1 VPSARLPDN
10 ASLDQLRKQA
20 KDLRDLAGAEVPGA
34 LQLVE
39 AHHPQ
44 GAHAVTLTGAQLVV
58 ARHYGFASWARLKQ
72 HLEMIDHY
80 KRSPDEV
87 VTLAGLAGPTGL
99 TDPAGPAAVAVSA
112 EPGGS
117 AVQGG
122 SREPAESSRPGG
134 SAEEVRSAGAGGS
147 AAPGG
152 SAEQAGTGA
161 LADEFLALACLRFG
175 GDDGPDRWERA
186 GRLLAGHPELAA
198 ASIHVAAAAADEAAV
213 RAHLAVD
220 PGLAARDGGPYGWPP
235 ILYLAF
241 SRHDPQV
248 SEAALLGTAR
258 VLLDHGADPD
268 SGYLWHG
275 LYPPFTAVTGALGGG
290 ETDQPQHRHG
300 FALAKLLLSAG
311 ADANDGQAL
320 YNLQFGDDDRHLQ
333 LLFGHGLGRG
343 DGGPWA
349 ARFGHTADSPQEMV
363 RGQLWWAIVHGMRD
377 RTRLLVTN
385 GADYLT
391 PFDAPGG
398 RPMTQRTS
406 HGRTPAEVAAL
417 SGSPELARWLVGQ
430 GAAEPALTGPDALIA
445 AVLAGDRDA
454 VESGG
459 LRDHAAAARDQR
471 PGLIVWAAARGR
483 RDAVEMLAGLG
494 FDVNAKARTDAPAE
508 QEWET
513 ALHHAAG
520 EGDLDLARLLLRL
533 GADPGITDT
542 RFGATPLGWAEHFGQ
557 KEMIALLEPL
567 TPGES

>member
-1 VPSARLPDN
+1 MPSARLPDN
-10 ASLDQLRKQA
+10 ASLEQLRKQA
-20 KDLRDLAGAEVPGA
+20 KDLRDLAGAAVPGA
-34 LQLVE
+34 LELLAV
-39 AHHPQ
+39 HHPN

-72 HLEMIDHY
+72 HLEMIERY
-80 KRSPDEV
+80 KRSPDKV
-87 VTLAGLAGPTGL
+87 TSPAIPGGPATLAGPADHAGSVG
-99 TDPAGPAAVAVSA
+99 
-112 EPGGS
+112 PGGS
-117 AVQGG
+117 GALAG
-122 SREPAESSRPGG
+122 
-134 SAEEVRSAGAGGS
+134 SAGAGGS
-147 AAPGG
+147 APQ
-152 SAEQAGTGA
+152 SAAV

-186 GRLLAGHPELAA
+186 GRLLASHPELAA
-198 ASIHVAAAAADEAAV
+198 ASIHVAAAAADEPAV
-213 RAHLAVD
+213 RAHLAAD
-220 PGLAARDGGPYGWPP
+220 PALASQDGGPYNWPP

-241 SRHDPQV
+241 SRHDAKV

-258 VLLDHGADPD
+258 ALLDHGADPD

-300 FALAKLLLSAG
+300 FALAELLLSAG

-320 YNLQFGDDDRHLQ
+320 YNLQFGDDDRHLV

-398 RPMTQRTS
+398 RPVTLRTS
-406 HGRTPAEVAAL
+406 DGRTPAEVAAL
-417 SGSPELARWLVGQ
+417 SGSPDLARWLVEQ
-430 GAAEPALTGPDALIA
+430 GAAEPALTGPDAFIA
-445 AVLAGDRDA
+445 AVLAGDRAA
-454 VESGG
+454 VESGS

-483 RDAVEMLAGLG
+483 AGAIETLAGLG
-494 FDVNAKARTDAPAE
+494 FDVNARGRTDVPAE
-508 QEWET
+508 QEWQT

-542 RFGATPLGWAEHFGQ
+542 RFGATPLGWAQHFSR
-557 KEMIALLEPL
+557 KEMIALLEPV
-567 TPGES
+567 TPGEG